1 MRVESELSGVEA
13 DVSDRDD
20 VNLRIPG
27 PTPLPPSVRRAGSRQ
42 MINHR
47 GPEYAILQGEVLE
60 NLRHFFQTEHE
71 VVLFTASGTGGLEAA
86 IVNTLSPGDR
96 VLAVSI
102 GAFGERFARI
112 AAAYG
117 ADVTRLEVPWGRAL
131 GPDALRAAL
140 HVELPY
146 AAVLLTANETSTG
159 VLQDVPALMDVIS
172 DAGPPPLVLVDAI
185 SALGAADLPMDA
197 LGIDVLVTG
206 SQKVWM
212 APPGIT
218 MLGLSPR
225 AWEAYARARM
235 PRFYFDLGKQRDAQK
250 KGQDCFTP
258 AVGTIFALQEGL
270 RMLRAEGLPA
280 VIARH
285 QRLAASAQ
293 LGLEALGFTL
303 FAEPDHRSPTVTAAL
318 PPAGVDAAALVRTA
332 RTSERLVL
340 GGGQERL
347 AGKIIRLGHMGWVE
361 EGDITEALASIRRCL
376 DAATGSAG
384 SAGA

>member
-1 MRVESELSGVEA
+1 MN
-13 DVSDRDD
+13 DYDD

-27 PTPLPPSVRRAGSRQ
+27 PTPLPPSVRRAGGQQ

-47 GPEYAILQGEVLE
+47 GPEYAALQAEVLE
-60 NLRHFFQTEHE
+60 HLRHFFQTEHE

-117 ADVTRLEVPWGRAL
+117 ADVTRLEVPWGQAL

-140 HVELPY
+140 NAEPPY

-159 VLQDVPALMDVIS
+159 VLQDVPALMAAAS
-172 DAGPPPLVLVDAI
+172 ETRQPPLMLVDAI

-218 MLGLSPR
+218 MLGVSPR

-235 PRFYFDLGKQRDAQK
+235 ARFYFDLGKQRDAQK

-258 AVGTIFALQEGL
+258 AVGTLFALQEGL
-270 RMLRAEGLPA
+270 RLLRAEGLPA

-285 QRLAASAQ
+285 RCLAAYAQ
-293 LGLEALGFTL
+293 RGLEELGFTL
-303 FAEPDHRSPTVTAAL
+303 FAHPDHRSPTVTAAL
-318 PPAGVDAAALVRTA
+318 PPAGVDAAALVRAA
-332 RTSERLVL
+332 RTTERLVL

-361 EGDITEALASIRRCL
+361 EQDIAEALAAIHRCL
-376 DAATGSAG
+376 EGA
-384 SAGA
+384 AGASGGAGA

>member
-13 DVSDRDD
+13 QVNDHDD

-27 PTPLPPSVRRAGSRQ
+27 PTPLPPSVRRAAGRQ

-47 GPEYAILQGEVLE
+47 GPEYAALQGEILE
-60 NLRHFFQTEHE
+60 HLRHFFQTEHE

-117 ADVTRLEVPWGRAL
+117 ADVTRLDVSWGQAL

-140 HVELPY
+140 NAAPPY
-146 AAVLLTANETSTG
+146 EAVLLTANETSTG
-159 VLQDVPALMDVIS
+159 VLQDVPALMAVVS
-172 DAGPPPLVLVDAI
+172 ESGPPPLVLVDAI
-185 SALGAADLPMDA
+185 SALGAAHLPMDA

-218 MLGLSPR
+218 MLGVSPR

-258 AVGTIFALQEGL
+258 AVGTLFALQEGL
-270 RMLRAEGLPA
+270 RLLKTEGLPA

-285 QRLAASAQ
+285 QRLAVYAQ
-293 LGLEALGFTL
+293 RGLEELGFTL
-303 FAEPDHRSPTVTAAL
+303 FADPDHRSPTVTAAL
-318 PPAGVDAAALVRTA
+318 PPARVDAATLVRTA

-361 EGDITEALASIRRCL
+361 EPDLAEALAAIRRSL
-376 DAATGSAG
+376 GAAPSSAG
-384 SAGA
+384 GAGA